1 MLRDDTQE
9 FPKGDAEIN
18 HREAEQMKMNK
29 IFTTKSCGFFV
40 VVVKKKKKS
49 KPETKPNQ
57 RKTPKQNKSTK
68 QRCIAFL

>member
-18 HREAEQMKMNK
+18 HREAEQMKTNK

-40 VVVKKKKKS
+40 VVVV
-49 KPETKPNQ
+49 
-57 RKTPKQNKSTK
+57 
-68 QRCIAFL
+68 

>member
-40 VVVKKKKKS
+40 VVVKKKKKANPKRNLTNARHLS
-49 KPETKPNQ
+49 KI
-57 RKTPKQNKSTK
+57 RARSSD
-68 QRCIAFL
+68 A